1 MKNSFRLLAALFV
14 FGFVSFVH
22 AGDFISTVLTAG
34 QTLGGAPITISGNH
48 VLQIRNFTQE
58 AGGFGRGFV
67 TVMKDGLTI
76 TNAFVASV
84 EDPSTAFLNDP
95 INTFTVAGPATVTIT
110 CGDTTNCFITYRKSQ
125 E

>member
-1 MKNSFRLLAALFV
+1 MKNSLRLLAALSV

-22 AGDFISTVLTAG
+22 AGDFISTVLQAG
-34 QTLGGAPITISGNH
+34 QPLGPITISGNH
-48 VLQIRNFTQE
+48 FLLIRNFTQE

-95 INTFTVAGPATVTIT
+95 INEFFVAGPATVTVT
-110 CGDTTNCFITYRKSQ
+110 CGDTTNCFITYRKGQ